1 MIEPYVPPPWMRIV
15 IGVGVLGILAI
26 VFHDEPKASQA
37 PASAAEAPTALHPEQ
52 TVHVSHMTMGCMT
65 RELEQTAGEHL
76 ANGEKSLALR
86 MVDDGQCWLFDE
98 TTPLKVAH
106 VEPGMSQVFV
116 QYPSGREPVVWI
128 PNKMLR

>member
-1 MIEPYVPPPWMRIV
+1 MTRPYLIRHWVPLSMGAAVVLAAGASMVRAVAEMPPS
-15 IGVGVLGILAI
+15 
-26 VFHDEPKASQA
+26 E
-37 PASAAEAPTALHPEQ
+37 SAAATPPHFSPEQ
-52 TVHVSHMTMGCMT
+52 IVHSTKMTMGCVT

-76 ANGEKSLALR
+76 QAGEKSLALR

-98 TTPLKVAH
+98 TTPLRVAH

-116 QYPSGREPVVWI
+116 LYPSGREPVVWI